1 MKIPLTYLLSTTI
14 SAIKKFGYTDQEA
27 AVICDVLMY
36 AQLRGNNQGV
46 VKLIGS
52 AKGLQKDDTQK
63 PVTIVKDTPV
73 SQLLDGGMQFGMLV
87 MKQAVDTAIEKAQKV
102 GIGIVGIKNT
112 ASSTGAI
119 GYYAREIAN
128 KNLIGFI
135 FAGSP
140 PTVNPHGSF
149 EAKFGTN
156 PLAFGVPTTKEPM
169 VFDMATAAMAFFG
182 LVEAATA
189 GRQIPGDVAFDAEGN
204 LTTDPNK
211 AMDGAIQPFDR
222 NYKGYGLSLLVEI
235 LTGPLVQASYV
246 GIKAE
251 QGWGNMIL
259 VIDPNILTD
268 TDTFKKEM
276 TELLENVKTAK
287 TLPGKEVLIP
297 GERGD
302 AIWKQIQESGEVEI
316 EEKLW
321 EKLQQV
327 AE

>member
-1 MKIPLTYLLSTTI
+1 MKIPLTLLMSTTI
-14 SAIKKFGYTDQEA
+14 SAVKKYGYTDEEA
-27 AVICDVLMY
+27 AIICDVLMY

-52 AKGLQKDDTQK
+52 AKGLQKDETQK
-63 PVTIVKDTPV
+63 PISIVKDTPV
-73 SQLLDGGMQFGMLV
+73 SQLVDGGNQFGMLV
-87 MKQAVDTAIEKAQKV
+87 MGMAVSTAIEKAKRS
-102 GIGIVGIKNT
+102 GISIVGIRNT

-128 KNLIGFI
+128 KDLIGFI

-140 PTVNPHGSF
+140 PTVNPHGSY
-149 EAKFGTN
+149 EPKFGTN
-156 PLAFGVPTTKEPM
+156 PLAVGVPTTKDPM

-189 GRQIPGDVAFDAEGN
+189 GKSISEDVAYDEEGN

-211 AMDGAIQPFDR
+211 AMDGAIRPFDR
-222 NYKGYGLSLLVEI
+222 NYKGYGLSLVVEL

-246 GIKAE
+246 GLNPE
-251 QGWGNMIL
+251 RGWGNTIIA
-259 VIDPNILTD
+259 IDPNILTD
-268 TDTFKKEM
+268 TATFKREM

-287 TLPGKEVLIP
+287 PLDGQEVLTP

-302 AIWKQIQESGEVEI
+302 AIWKQIRDSGEVEI
-316 EEKLW
+316 EENLW
-321 EKLQQV
+321 EKLQKV